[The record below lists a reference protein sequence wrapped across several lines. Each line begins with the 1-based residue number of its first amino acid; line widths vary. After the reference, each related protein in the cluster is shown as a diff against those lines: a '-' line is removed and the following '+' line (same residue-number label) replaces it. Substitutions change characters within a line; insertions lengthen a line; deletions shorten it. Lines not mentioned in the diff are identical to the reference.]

1 MNFLE
6 QHNIQIV
13 NLCESNDVKSL
24 FLFGSAI
31 TNNFTNESD
40 IDLVVDFEEEDPIS
54 YSNKYFNLKFQLEDL
69 LKRKIDL
76 LEQKAIRNKFL
87 MEEINKT
94 KIRIYG
100 K

>member
-6 QHNIQIV
+6 QHNGQIV
-13 NLCESNDVKSL
+13 NLCETNEVKSL

-31 TNNFTNESD
+31 TGSFRDDSD
-40 IDLVVDFEEEDPIS
+40 IDLVVDFDEKDPIS
-54 YSNKYFNLKFQLEDL
+54 YSNKYFSLKFQLEDL
-69 LKRKIDL
+69 LKRKVDL

-87 MEEINKT
+87 IEEINKT